1 MAHPSTTDP
10 PIDQSCL
17 TQQDLGRP
25 REPDQ
30 VTATSGIAIL
40 PRASL
45 IVGPLRGASLSA
57 SYGKGVRSVD
67 PSYVTQD
74 VQAPFA
80 HIVSYEAGASYT
92 APLASTFL
100 VARSVL
106 FQTVVDK
113 DLIFDQTVGSNVI
126 GAGTT
131 RSGWLAAL
139 RWTGSFFDESANLTL
154 VRATYNDTGQA
165 VAYVPGVVFRSDTA
179 LFRPLAWMLHAA
191 PLRASLGAGITYV
204 GPRPLPY
211 GQQSGSIFT
220 IDASVGLTW
229 TNYQLRLLATNL
241 LDTQYRLG
249 EYDYRSDFH
258 SQPQPTLVPERTFT
272 AGAPRGLFATLAITF
287 GGV

>member
-1 MAHPSTTDP
+1 M
-10 PIDQSCL
+10 
-17 TQQDLGRP
+17 GRP

-30 VTATSGIAIL
+30 VTGTSGIAIL

-45 IVGPLRGASLSA
+45 IIGPFRGASLSA
-57 SYGKGVRSVD
+57 SYGRGVRSVD
-67 PSYVTQD
+67 PSYITQD

-80 HIVSYEAGASYT
+80 HIVAYEAGASYT
-92 APLASTFL
+92 APLGNTFL
-100 VARSVL
+100 VARSVF

-113 DLIFDQTVGSNVI
+113 DLIFDQTVGRNLI
-126 GAGTT
+126 GVGTT

-139 RWTGSFFDESANLTL
+139 RWTGSFFDQSANLTL
-154 VRATYNDTGQA
+154 VRATYNDTGEA

-179 LFRPLAWMLHAA
+179 LFRPLPWMLRGS
-191 PLRASLGAGITYV
+191 PVQASLGAGITYV
-204 GPRPLPY
+204 GPRPLPF
-211 GQQSGSIFT
+211 GQVSGDIFT
-220 IDASVGLTW
+220 IDASLALTW
-229 TNYQLRLLATNL
+229 TNYQLRVLATNL

-272 AGAPRGLFATLAITF
+272 AGAPRGLFATFAITF